1 MKKFLSVIL
10 AVFIFVL
17 FAPTAF
23 AQGEFIVDDADLL
36 TDDMEFTLA
45 SQISSVQAQY
55 GIDVVIH
62 TTMSIG
68 YEDIHSYAENF
79 YLSNGYAEDGLVFV
93 INLNNN
99 EVGNRDFYTYYQGAV
114 YDTFGNEAY
123 DSDYGTVNSA
133 VLPYLSGEDYY
144 SAFTEY
150 LRLTEGYLSGE
161 ITYSDDGYYDDDY
174 DDNYYD
180 SDYYYDSTPSNSGY
194 FIKELI
200 VIAVAAIVAF
210 IVVSVMKSKMN
221 TAVIKN
227 EASDYVKAGS
237 MNVTKRL
244 DVFTHRHITKTA
256 KPKNN
261 SSSGSRSGGG
271 FSGGG
276 GGRSGGGGGKF

>member
-123 DSDYGTVNSA
+123 DSDFGTINSE

-150 LRLTEGYLSGE
+150 IRLTEGYLSGE

-180 SDYYYDSTPSNSGY
+180 SDYYYDSTPSTSGY